1 MSKHK
6 HKHRAKIA
14 HHVPGRMRLKVDTAK
29 GNDALMEEIRQ
40 TLVNVPGIHDI
51 QINSSTGSV
60 TVHYAADAHPEIE
73 TTIERHQ
80 QHFSVHAPSTKLDD
94 MTKMITDEAEFLAE
108 HSHSARV
115 VVDFCKHIDTNIK
128 KATNNTLDLKVLLPL
143 GLAGVAFLEIGATA
157 ATPVWVTIALFSL
170 NHFVELQAH
179 QAAARRERGNG
190 QNQGQEQAQP
200 GPVLSPSPTE
210 SP

>member
-1 MSKHK
+1 MSKK

-40 TLVNVPGIHDI
+40 TLANVPGIHDI
-51 QINSSTGSV
+51 QVNASTGSV
-60 TVHYAADAHPEIE
+60 TVHYAVDAHPEIHA
-73 TTIERHQ
+73 TIDHHQ
-80 QHFSVHAPSTKLDD
+80 EHFCVSHAAPTTKLDE
-94 MTKMITDEAEFLAE
+94 MTKMIADEAEFLAE

-115 VVDFCKHIDTNIK
+115 VVDFCKKIDMNIK
-128 KATNNTLDLKVLLPL
+128 KSTNNTLDLKVLLPL

-179 QAAARRERGNG
+179 QAAARRGQANGSSEGEGQARQER
-190 QNQGQEQAQP
+190 A
-200 GPVLSPSPTE
+200 SPAPSE
-210 SP
+210 SR